1 MPRIFIFFFWVCISK
16 SALHS
21 EKNQTAESFSDNW
34 ILLFDPTSLPTL
46 EYICLKKT
54 SEGNASIELNPTT
67 YQVDQIARSD
77 WVAPNLTGEDAYQ
90 LSTISSSL
98 ISEWLLGEYINQI
111 DLQWINQPFLLD
123 KSTLFAKFLEKEK
136 QAEMKALAE
145 LNQQFEDR
153 NLTYSSSQ
161 YDPGKDPKLEKTK
174 ANSKNPEEGFSKY
187 ALYLIIGGGICVI
200 YSVLAPSG
208 GSNKSPS
215 KKKIELARR
224 KRWLEKIFEKGWID
238 RPTYHFLLHKIETLP
253 EWLGGIKTLKQP
265 DDKDYSSDM
274 SVDLSKRKSGDS
286 VVSTKETSSDK
297 TSR

>member
-1 MPRIFIFFFWVCISK
+1 MSRILIFCFWVCISK

-34 ILLFDPTSLPTL
+34 ILLFDPISLPTL
-46 EYICLKKT
+46 EYICLKKP

-123 KSTLFAKFLEKEK
+123 KSTLFAAFLEKEK

-145 LNQQFEDR
+145 LNQQFKDR

-161 YDPGKDPKLEKTK
+161 YDSGKDPKLEKTK

-200 YSVLAPSG
+200 YSVLSPSG
-208 GSNKSPS
+208 GSKKSPS

-286 VVSTKETSSDK
+286 VVSTKDTSSDK

>member
-1 MPRIFIFFFWVCISK
+1 MSRIFIFFFWVCISK

-21 EKNQTAESFSDNW
+21 EKNQTTESFSDNW
-34 ILLFDPTSLPTL
+34 VLLFDPTSLPTL
-46 EYICLKKT
+46 EYICLKKP

-123 KSTLFAKFLEKEK
+123 KSTLFATFLEKEK

-161 YDPGKDPKLEKTK
+161 YDLGKDPKLEKTK

-238 RPTYHFLLHKIETLP
+238 RSTYHFLLHKIETLP

>member
-21 EKNQTAESFSDNW
+21 EKNQKAESFCDNW
-34 ILLFDPTSLPTL
+34 FLLLDPTSLPTL

-54 SEGNASIELNPTT
+54 SEENSSFELVPTT
-67 YQVDQIARSD
+67 YQVDQIVDLD
-77 WVAPNLTGEDAYQ
+77 WAEPGFTIENAYQ
-90 LSTISSSL
+90 LSTIRSSL
-98 ISEWLLGEYINQI
+98 ISEWLLGEYFEQI
-111 DLQWINQPFLLD
+111 DLQSITQPFLKD
-123 KSTLFAKFLEKEK
+123 KSAIFAAFLEKEK
-136 QAEMKALAE
+136 LAEMNELAE
-145 LNQQFEDR
+145 LNQQFKDR

-161 YDPGKDPKLEKTK
+161 YARSKDSRFEKKQPFTEDK
-174 ANSKNPEEGFSKY
+174 EEGFSKY

-200 YSVLAPSG
+200 YSVLSPSG
-208 GSNKSPS
+208 GSKKSPS

>member
-46 EYICLKKT
+46 EYICLKKP
-54 SEGNASIELNPTT
+54 SAGNASIELNPTT

-123 KSTLFAKFLEKEK
+123 KSTLFAAFLEKEK

-161 YDPGKDPKLEKTK
+161 YDSGKDPKLEKTK

-238 RPTYHFLLHKIETLP
+238 RPTYHFLLDKIESLP